1 MGKREDGKEAQSH
14 RANLTKG
21 QRRKLGALR
30 KSVGDE
36 IATRAFAEWFH
47 AQQREQVETTDKN
60 AELLSTALAP
70 LIERGQLRIRR
81 GGYLV
86 RRGRGRVIVEACSD
100 MTGND
105 DPIDLEQALLD
116 PAAVFSAP
124 EAVPKCSDL
133 TREQKIEIL
142 RRWEYDARAMEVA
155 EEENVG
161 ESGQTSDLLS
171 RVLDGLHA
179 LDAAPDLEH
188 SPPTKHGGV

>member
-1 MGKREDGKEAQSH
+1 
-14 RANLTKG
+14 
-21 QRRKLGALR
+21 
-30 KSVGDE
+30 
-36 IATRAFAEWFH
+36 
-47 AQQREQVETTDKN
+47 
-60 AELLSTALAP
+60 
-70 LIERGQLRIRR
+70 
-81 GGYLV
+81 
-86 RRGRGRVIVEACSD
+86 

-142 RRWEYDARAMEVA
+142 RRWEYDARAMEFA

-161 ESGQTSDLLS
+161 GSGQTSDLLS